1 MTSIITELVYIYRIK
16 VEEQLNDST
25 FYSEIPDNIDHLV
38 KRRMNTVLNKYTTAT
53 TEKEYDYLKNFERKT
68 SNFYGLPK
76 IHKSKEIQSAINSQQ
91 NEYIKVQKPTD
102 LKLRPIIAGPA
113 SPTHRLSNF
122 LDIILKPLCKYVPS
136 YIRDDI
142 DFLSHLPKIAPV
154 HARLVSFDVTSLYT
168 NIPHDLGIEAIQYW
182 VAKHRDAIPNRFTVD
197 FILDSTKLILENNS
211 FYFNGKNYLQHRGTA
226 MGTKFA
232 PTYAT
237 LVMGFLEQR
246 LYQEVE
252 NNFGVEFAREF
263 ELSWKRYL
271 DDCFIIWNKSD
282 EELQLFSDILNNLHT
297 SIKFT
302 KDENFN
308 QLPFLDILVI
318 KDGTEIKT
326 DIFYKG
332 TDTHQYLDFNS
343 CHPSHTKRNI
353 PYCLARKI
361 CTVVEDEHLRE
372 DRLEELQSFLI
383 KQNYPETLIERGIK
397 MANQIPTNQ
406 LRSTCEEQSNNN
418 DKIPFVITHNPRNFK
433 IIPVAKAH
441 LPILDQDEK
450 MRRLINTETLLQSK
464 RQPQNLKRLLT
475 RARFDQQRTFSV
487 SKCRDSRCGACPYI
501 HVGKGMDIPNGLSL
515 FTNEDITCKSENL
528 IYCIKCN
535 GCQEIY
541 IGQTGN
547 SVTERVRIHRQ
558 HIRQPQY
565 RKIPLSKHLD
575 ECGGGFF
582 KIFPFYK
589 MNMGCDITRE
599 VKEKH
604 FISKF
609 KSRLNAN
616 YAFSIV

>member
-1 MTSIITELVYIYRIK
+1 MYDNARPHGARIVTEHKEQEAIDTIFGLAMSPEMNPIENFWDARNLNHSDSPDWKNNENEPQSQLLHLMGVQELSGKNNENEPQSQLLHLMGVQELSDKQNEKHNEAQFPLIIYRIK

-383 KQNYPETLIERGIK
+383 KQNYPETLIERGIQ
-397 MANQIPTNQ
+397 MAKQIPTNQ

-418 DKIPFVITHNPRNFK
+418 DKI
-433 IIPVAKAH
+433 
-441 LPILDQDEK
+441 
-450 MRRLINTETLLQSK
+450 
-464 RQPQNLKRLLT
+464 
-475 RARFDQQRTFSV
+475 
-487 SKCRDSRCGACPYI
+487 
-501 HVGKGMDIPNGLSL
+501 
-515 FTNEDITCKSENL
+515 
-528 IYCIKCN
+528 
-535 GCQEIY
+535 
-541 IGQTGN
+541 
-547 SVTERVRIHRQ
+547 
-558 HIRQPQY
+558 
-565 RKIPLSKHLD
+565 
-575 ECGGGFF
+575 
-582 KIFPFYK
+582 
-589 MNMGCDITRE
+589 
-599 VKEKH
+599 
-604 FISKF
+604 
-609 KSRLNAN
+609 
-616 YAFSIV
+616 

>member
-1 MTSIITELVYIYRIK
+1 MDSDYYRIK

-246 LYQEVE
+246 LNDKSIVIKQADKGGAIVIMDSDYYRIKVE
-252 NNFGVEFAREF
+252 EQLNDSTFYSEIPDNIDHLVKRRMNTVLNKYTTATTEKEYDYLKNFERKTSNFYGLPKIHKSKEIQSAINSQQNEYMKVQKPTDLKLRPIIAGPASPTHR
-263 ELSWKRYL
+263 LS
-271 DDCFIIWNKSD
+271 N
-282 EELQLFSDILNNLHT
+282 
-297 SIKFT
+297 
-302 KDENFN
+302 
-308 QLPFLDILVI
+308 FLDIILKPLCKYVPSYIRDDIDFLSHLPKIAPVHARLVSF
-318 KDGTEIKT
+318 DVTSLYT
-326 DIFYKG
+326 
-332 TDTHQYLDFNS
+332 
-343 CHPSHTKRNI
+343 NI
-353 PYCLARKI
+353 PHDLGIEAIQYWVAKHRDAIPNRFTVDFILDSTKLILENNSFYFNGKNYLQHRGTAMGTKFAPTYATLVMGFLEQRLFTDARK
-361 CTVVEDEHLRE
+361 CSQ
-372 DRLEELQSFLI
+372 QSGWGL
-383 KQNYPETLIERGIK
+383 
-397 MANQIPTNQ
+397 
-406 LRSTCEEQSNNN
+406 
-418 DKIPFVITHNPRNFK
+418 HNG
-433 IIPVAKAH
+433 
-441 LPILDQDEK
+441 E
-450 MRRLINTETLLQSK
+450 
-464 RQPQNLKRLLT
+464 
-475 RARFDQQRTFSV
+475 
-487 SKCRDSRCGACPYI
+487 
-501 HVGKGMDIPNGLSL
+501 
-515 FTNEDITCKSENL
+515 
-528 IYCIKCN
+528 
-535 GCQEIY
+535 
-541 IGQTGN
+541 
-547 SVTERVRIHRQ
+547 
-558 HIRQPQY
+558 
-565 RKIPLSKHLD
+565 
-575 ECGGGFF
+575 
-582 KIFPFYK
+582 
-589 MNMGCDITRE
+589 
-599 VKEKH
+599 
-604 FISKF
+604 
-609 KSRLNAN
+609 
-616 YAFSIV
+616 